1 MKKSLLIATLVGA
14 ALTSCV
20 SESQEY
26 PTPQQELTFGVS
38 MLKQSRT
45 DYIQG
50 EITGKQYPVNEKFM
64 VYSIYYTGAYQ
75 GWTTSAGVGNYF
87 ADNGEA
93 AKHQNSYWETDV
105 VHYWPDAGYNL
116 AFAAYSPADLPT
128 APSSIA
134 QTEIGLVIENFKTEP
149 VADNQFDLMYSAR
162 VVDKNKA
169 NNGGKE
175 VQLVFNHALS
185 SISFSSVKAG
195 NDVNYQI
202 TDLRLKGTFV
212 QQGTFNQGIT
222 GRTVEGM
229 YVETEN
235 PTWSLVDPT
244 ASITYKPSFA
254 AFNVPSGTPLQFT
267 SGTSAMLLI
276 PQDIPSD
283 ATVEVTY
290 TKTTNPGTDNVK
302 VLENT
307 IDIPLSSFKDTENS
321 TAITTWERGKR
332 YIYRIA
338 FGENTQIYFKPE
350 ITDWVTVP
358 TLVYTIQ

>member
-38 MLKQSRT
+38 MLKQSRANVK
-45 DYIQG
+45 G
-50 EITGKQYPVNEKFM
+50 EITGKQYPVNESFM

-75 GWTTSAGVGNYF
+75 GWKTSAGVGNYF
-87 ADNGEA
+87 ANDGEA

-116 AFAAYSPADLPT
+116 AFAAYSPAELPT
-128 APSSIA
+128 APTSIA
-134 QTEIGLVIENFKTEP
+134 QTATGLVIEDFKTEP
-149 VADNQFDLMYSAR
+149 EADNQFDLMYSAR

-195 NDVNYQI
+195 TDVNYQI
-202 TDLRLKGTFV
+202 TGLTLSGKFV

-222 GRTVEGM
+222 GTTTGGV
-229 YVETEN
+229 YTETEH

-267 SGTSAMLLI
+267 SGTSALLLI
-276 PQDIPSD
+276 PQTIPSD
-283 ATVEVTY
+283 ATVKVTY
-290 TKTTNPGTDNVK
+290 TKTTNPGTTNAVT
-302 VLENT
+302 LTNT

-321 TAITTWERGKR
+321 SPISTWERGKR